1 MKLVSIAL
9 VLLVTG
15 SAMSGCSG
23 VAGLGVAGA
32 LLIGGKLPS
41 LSPRAIEPPTHCEV
55 AKSAGRSCL
64 EPAAATAQ
72 EPI

>member
-1 MKLVSIAL
+1 MKLVSIML
-9 VLLVTG
+9 ILLVTG

-23 VAGLGVAGA
+23 VAGLAVAGA

-41 LSPRAIEPPTHCEV
+41 VSPRAIEPPTHCEV
-55 AKSAGRSCL
+55 AKSAGRPCL
-64 EPAAATAQ
+64 EPAATNTQ